1 GDQRAG
7 KGGRMSTLIRQ
18 AIWTRLQEARL
29 VEGALPE
36 AGDTASP
43 WFIRVMLGFAGWLGA
58 LFLLGFAGAALPFL
72 FNNAPTM
79 IVVGAAAC
87 GASAA
92 IFLAAPKNDFVAQF
106 GLAVSFAG
114 QILLLF
120 GMSQL
125 FRQFGA
131 QEFAWCFLL
140 QEAALFVLVPNFLH
154 RMICALGGALAA
166 IWLITDAG
174 LYAFAPA
181 AISAAFLPAGLS
193 WLDLDRPGPMLR
205 AGGSGLALA
214 AMIAAVLH
222 GELWLAWLVRQGHGT
237 PAGGSAVE
245 WLGRGASALVLLV
258 AVVMLLKRE
267 GL

>member
-120 GMSQL
+120 GMSQM

-131 QEFAWCFLL
+131 REFAWCFLL

-154 RMICALGGALAA
+154 RTICALGGALAA

-181 AISAAFLPAGLS
+181 AITAAWLS
-193 WLDLDRPGPMLR
+193 EFELERHGPMLR
-205 AGGSGLALA
+205 AGGYGLALA

-222 GELWLAWLVRQGHGT
+222 GELWLGWLVRQGHGV
-237 PAGGSAVE
+237 PVGGNAVE
-245 WLGRGASALVLLV
+245 WLGRAASALVLLA
-258 AVVMLLKRE
+258 AVVMLLRRE
-267 GL
+267 